1 MTGNSISGDGSIMSR
16 TRVAILISGRGSNM
30 AALIEAAK
38 DKTYPAEIVLVLS
51 NRPDAG
57 GLTHARAAGIATEIV
72 DHKAHG
78 KDRAGFERAMQAVL
92 DAHGIEL
99 ICLAGFMRLLTDG
112 FVEAWGGRMINVHP
126 ALLPAFKGLDTHE
139 RALAA
144 GVKIH
149 GATVHFVVPEMD
161 SGPIIAQG
169 AVAVHDD
176 DDAASACR
184 ARAYRRAPHLP
195 AGAQAGGRGPRAHG
209 KRPLP
214 HRRRGDAR
222 RCLLRPRGV
231 NVQHANC
238 NSQGR
243 DGVTVGRPCISAI
256 FLSAI

>member
-1 MTGNSISGDGSIMSR
+1 MTGNSISGDGTNMSR

-57 GLTHARAAGIATEIV
+57 GLAHARAAGIATEIV

-92 DAHGIEL
+92 EAHGIEL

-112 FVEAWGGRMINVHP
+112 FVEAWHGRMINVHP

-169 AVAVHDD
+169 AVPVRDD
-176 DDAASACR
+176 DDAASLA
-184 ARAYRRAPHLP
+184 ARVLAVEHRIYPLALRLVAE
-195 AGAQAGGRGPRAHG
+195 GRVRMESGRCLIDDAEMP
-209 KRPLP
+209 
-214 HRRRGDAR
+214 GDAF
-222 RCLLRPRGV
+222 CVP
-231 NVQHANC
+231 A
-238 NSQGR
+238 
-243 DGVTVGRPCISAI
+243 A
-256 FLSAI
+256 